1 MTEEGRRRLPFAAL
15 SSWQKQSAVR
25 GPGQAP
31 LSPTRQM
38 IPWAWEIHLA
48 RNSWRGGREYRFLV
62 PGEVTELHYYK
73 NALMSKTVGGSEIAR
88 PPNGCWFARVVAV
101 TAVLMDSAELRRAP
115 TE

>member
-1 MTEEGRRRLPFAAL
+1 MAKTEH
-15 SSWQKQSAVR
+15 S
-25 GPGQAP
+25 
-31 LSPTRQM
+31 
-38 IPWAWEIHLA
+38 PWAWPGPTFSHKANDSLGLGNTPGQ
-48 RNSWRGGREYRFLV
+48 NSWRGGREYRFLV